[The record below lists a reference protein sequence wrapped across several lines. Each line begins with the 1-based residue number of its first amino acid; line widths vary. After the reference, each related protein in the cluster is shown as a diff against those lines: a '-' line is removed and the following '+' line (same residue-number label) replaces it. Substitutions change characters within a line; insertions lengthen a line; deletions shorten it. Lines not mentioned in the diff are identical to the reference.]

1 MKVLLRFFF
10 ALFLVAAV
18 AGGLGLTLVLRGL
31 DERFQAFHGEEVVVN
46 IPQGTSV
53 REGLR
58 ALEQQG
64 VIRDQTLARLY
75 WRFGLE
81 DPVFMA
87 GEYRFRG
94 PASIPEV
101 LSKITRGEV
110 LTHRVT
116 ILEGLT
122 FEEVAQHLAAQGFG
136 SYDAFLAE
144 MTTPSRIED
153 LDAEAT
159 DLEGYLFPDTYSFS
173 RGTSEAQIVTA
184 MVAAFREHFVEAR
197 SVSSS
202 ASPNG
207 LDTIGVTDRS
217 SLSPR
222 EIVILASI
230 VEKEAVR
237 DDERPIIAGVY
248 ANRLRIGMG
257 LYADPTIIYAL
268 KRQGT
273 WDGNLRRRDL
283 EMKSPYNTYRSVGL
297 PPGPI
302 CSPGLA
308 SLTAAM
314 APADVPYLY
323 FVSRNDGSHVF
334 AQTLAEHNRNVHK
347 WQKLYWQ
354 QRWAENA
361 EGEKLH

>member
-1 MKVLLRFFF
+1 MKILFRFFLVLL
-10 ALFLVAAV
+10 LVAAV
-18 AGGLGLTLVLRGL
+18 AGGVGLTLVLRGL
-31 DERFQAFHGEEVVVN
+31 DERFQAFPGEEVVVD
-46 IPQGTSV
+46 IPQGASV

-58 ALEQQG
+58 VLEQQG

-87 GEYRFRG
+87 GEYGFRG

-122 FEEVAQHLAAQGFG
+122 FEEVAQHLAAEGFG
-136 SYDAFLAE
+136 SFDAFLAE
-144 MTTPSRIED
+144 MTTPRRIED

-159 DLEGYLFPDTYSFS
+159 DLEGYLFPDTYAFP
-173 RGTSEAQIVTA
+173 RGASEAQIVAA
-184 MVAAFREHFVEAR
+184 MVAAFREHFIEAR
-197 SVSSS
+197 SISSS
-202 ASPNG
+202 LAASA
-207 LDTIGVTDRS
+207 LDAADTGRS
-217 SLSPR
+217 RLSPR

-230 VEKEAVR
+230 VEKEAVH

-323 FVSRNDGSHVF
+323 FVSRNDGTHVF
-334 AQTLAEHNRNVHK
+334 AKTLAEHNRNVHK

-354 QRWAENA
+354 QRWAKKA
-361 EGEKLH
+361 EGEKVH